1 MIRDRLFIEQNRI
14 LPFFLSFSLFLSSFF
29 SLFLSFFFFLPFFLS
44 FFLERIKVHRQKSR
58 ITKFVSFAS
67 WFRSTVSLPLKK
79 WFAKEKKKKSIWMTV
94 DKGKVFWKLVKKS
107 IGEREGI
114 GEWILKKCWFSTKED
129 WIRDERDPAILF
141 QLRSVNIKSRRE
153 GFGWKFKDISRDEGI
168 TILGKFEKWIFIQ
181 DKEMEIDMVRFISL
195 KHQQTHSNS

>member
-1 MIRDRLFIEQNRI
+1 MFLLRSNF

-67 WFRSTVSLPLKK
+67 ARQFLFLWKSGSQK
-79 WFAKEKKKKSIWMTV
+79 KKKKSIWMTV

-114 GEWILKKCWFSTKED
+114 GEWILKKCWFLTKED

-153 GFGWKFKDISRDEGI
+153 GFGWKFKDISRGEGI